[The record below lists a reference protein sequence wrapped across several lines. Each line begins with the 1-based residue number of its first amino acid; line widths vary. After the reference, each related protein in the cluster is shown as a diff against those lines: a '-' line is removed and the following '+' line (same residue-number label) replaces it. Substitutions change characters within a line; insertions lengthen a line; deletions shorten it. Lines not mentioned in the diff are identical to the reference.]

1 MSPILIGRFK
11 EREENV
17 KADIFHAYI
26 ALLKQTKPAICGSGM
41 IENRYASNGFQR
53 QDSIGL
59 GLGLRKD
66 ANMMDLDYESGPGGM
81 LMSQVCYY
89 VLFLSANMKFWVS
102 INLWSPE
109 FNVKNK
115 GQYTYW
121 ILILGPTY
129 S

>member
-41 IENRYASNGFQR
+41 LENRYASNGFQR
-53 QDSIGL
+53 KDSIGL
-59 GLGLRKD
+59 GLSLRQD

-81 LMSQVCYY
+81 LMSQVGYDV
-89 VLFLSANMKFWVS
+89 VLANMK
-102 INLWSPE
+102 L
-109 FNVKNK
+109 
-115 GQYTYW
+115 
-121 ILILGPTY
+121 
-129 S
+129 